1 MPSDGT
7 DTVPATAAEV
17 LAKLSDAERLM
28 PAILFQQEVIGGGG
42 KPEETMQL
50 ATDCAWHITAA
61 SGAAI
66 ELTDG
71 DHIVQ
76 RVVSGSSLVSAGTR
90 ARRTPGLAGYSIE
103 IGDVAVCD
111 DSESDGRVDADA
123 FRRAGLRSMVC
134 VPLVKAGEPVG
145 VLEVVAS
152 RPSAFDSTDVA
163 ALRLL
168 GGVVVAAMA
177 QADLMR
183 QLDAMA
189 HADPLTELSNRR
201 GFINE
206 AQRRLDLTRRKLV
219 GSVLVMIDL
228 DHFKNFND
236 RHGHPEGDRLLQ
248 DCAGRWSTALRKHD
262 ILARWGGEEFVMLL
276 TDCTATDA
284 LGICERMR
292 TMTPAGQTFSAGVV
306 VDDLTS
312 PLETLIARADDAL
325 YDAKRSGRNRTVID
339 SDTNAA

>member
-1 MPSDGT
+1 MPSEG
-7 DTVPATAAEV
+7 AEAAEEV
-17 LAKLSDAERLM
+17 HAKLSDAERLM
-28 PAILFQQEVIGGGG
+28 PAILFQSEVIGGGG

-50 ATDCAWHITAA
+50 TTDCAWHITAA

-66 ELTDG
+66 VLAEG
-71 DHIVQ
+71 DHMVQ
-76 RVVSGSSLVSAGTR
+76 RALSGT
-90 ARRTPGLAGYSIE
+90 GLAGPGGRSGRASSLAGHAVE
-103 IGDVAVCD
+103 TGDVAICD
-111 DSESDGRVDADA
+111 DSELDPRVDADA

-134 VPLVKAGEPVG
+134 VPLVQAGEAVG
-145 VLEVVAS
+145 VLEVVSS
-152 RPSAFDSTDVA
+152 RPAAFDSTDVA

-168 GGVVVAAMA
+168 GGVVVATMS
-177 QADLMR
+177 QADLLR
-183 QLDAMA
+183 QLDTLA

-201 GFINE
+201 GFVNE

-248 DCAGRWSTALRKHD
+248 DCATRWTTALRKHD
-262 ILARWGGEEFVMLL
+262 ILGRWGGEEFVMLL
-276 TDCTATDA
+276 TDCTAADA
-284 LGICERMR
+284 LAVCERMR
-292 TMTPAGQTFSAGVV
+292 TLTPAGQTFSAGVV

-312 PLETLIARADDAL
+312 PLESLIARADDAL